1 MRKLFILLMLF
12 VSFSYA
18 GLVNAVAVKVN
29 DSIIT
34 LYDIDKRVEQKSIS
48 KKVALE
54 QLVDEKLFE
63 QELKQQNVTVDIFD
77 INDYLEKVA
86 ASNGMDLY
94 TFKSVLKQ
102 KYPNEEKFENQI
114 KDKILRERLTA
125 KLVRGKLKIASKDD
139 ILRYYE
145 NNKTTFKSSK
155 SFKIIQYVSKNKS
168 SLLTIAKSPMTIRN
182 DVHKDTK
189 ELENEK
195 ISPELKFI
203 LSETKE
209 GSFTPIFTSNKQ
221 FVMLYL
227 TKKIGTYELKL
238 EEVKEKIFANIMKDR
253 EKNFLKEHFKKT
265 KLTANIEVVR

>member
-1 MRKLFILLMLF
+1 MRKLFILLLLF

-34 LYDIDKRVEQKSIS
+34 LYDIDKRVEEKSIT
-48 KKVALE
+48 KNLALE
-54 QLVDEKLFE
+54 QLVDERLLE
-63 QELKQQNVTVDIFD
+63 QELKKQNITVDIFD

-94 TFKSVLKQ
+94 TFKSVVKQ
-102 KYPNEEKFENQI
+102 KYPDEKKFEAQI
-114 KDKILRERLTA
+114 KDKILREKLTS
-125 KLVRGKLKIASKDD
+125 KLVSGNLKIASEDD

-145 NNKTTFKSSK
+145 NNKTIFKNSK
-155 SFKIIQYVSKNKS
+155 SFKIVQYVSKNKS
-168 SLLTIAKSPMTIRN
+168 SLLAIAKSPMTIRN
-182 DVHKDTK
+182 DVQRETK

-195 ISPELKFI
+195 IGPELKFI

-209 GSFTPIFTSNKQ
+209 GSFTTIFTSNKQ
-221 FVMLYL
+221 FVMLFL

-238 EEVKEKIFANIMKDR
+238 EEVKDKIFGNIMQDR
-253 EKNFLKEHFKKT
+253 EKKFLKEHFKKT
-265 KLTANIEVVR
+265 KVTANIEIIR